1 MTLKIKLVT
10 KKCQISNKMLINLSH
25 KNGKYFITRFKCKLS
40 DKDKLCAA
48 KISSSTEFKYLYVEG
63 VITIMEHIH

>member
-48 KISSSTEFKYLYVEG
+48 KISTEFKYLYVEG
-63 VITIMEHIH
+63 VITIMEHIN